1 MSDFHEMLLYSEG
14 SGRIFS
20 YNLKS
25 KQIEMLADNLY
36 FVNGLEY
43 SAKDNCLFFIETS
56 RSRLSKL
63 DLSPEKKGNI
73 TLILD
78 NILGYPDNVKL
89 S

>member
-1 MSDFHEMLLYSEG
+1 
-14 SGRIFS
+14 
-20 YNLKS
+20 
-25 KQIEMLADNLY
+25 MLADNLY